1 MILERRPPTSES
13 ASATTAGPTHGA
25 FISLTRVAKTYPTA
39 TGDVVAVEAAS
50 FELAQGETLALLG
63 PSGCGKTTLLLMLA
77 GLIPPSSG
85 TVAIGGRRVSGPSSD
100 LGFVFQRDLLLD
112 WKSVLANVLLPFELT
127 GEGTRPHVDRA
138 RTLLGR
144 VGLSGFE
151 TKRPYELSG
160 GMRQRVAICRA
171 LIKDP
176 TIFLLD
182 EPFAALDAFTREQM
196 QLDMARLSLEKLRTT
211 VLVTHEIP
219 EAVFMADRV
228 AVMTARPGRIHDI
241 FAIDLPR
248 PRTVATRESAAFVQ
262 YVTKIHSLFAN
273 LGVLHG

>member
-1 MILERRPPTSES
+1 VHAM
-13 ASATTAGPTHGA
+13 THGA
-25 FISLTRVAKTYPTA
+25 FISLSDVSKTYHTA
-39 TGDVVAVEAAS
+39 TGDVVAVEATS
-50 FELAQGETLALLG
+50 FELAHGETLALLG

-77 GLIPPSSG
+77 GLIAPSSG
-85 TVAIGGRRVSGPSSD
+85 TITIGGQQVYGPSGD

-112 WKSVLANVLLPFELT
+112 WNSVLANVLLPFALT
-127 GEGTRPHVDRA
+127 GEATRPHVDRA
-138 RTLLGR
+138 RALLGR

-151 TKRPYELSG
+151 SKRPYELSG

-228 AVMTARPGRIHDI
+228 AVMTARPGRIRDI

-248 PRTVATRESAAFVQ
+248 PRTVVTRESAAFVQ
-262 YVTKIHSLFAN
+262 YVTKLHSLFAN